1 MSEKT
6 IKIIGWTFTFIL
18 GLLFTMSAFMK
29 LTQNAE
35 AVSQA
40 ASIGIDAGTY
50 QIIGI
55 IEIASLVLF
64 VIPRTGIL
72 GSLLLIAYL
81 GGAIVTHLEHQQP
94 IFMAVAVQILLWI
107 TAFVRFPEL
116 RQRLIPTRKL
126 ETT

>member
-40 ASIGIDAGTY
+40 ASIGIDASTY
-50 QIIGI
+50 QIIGL

-126 ETT
+126 EIT